1 MENLGGLIERGQEL
15 LTIFGLKILTA
26 LVIFIVGRWIARFL
40 KKTTVKL
47 LEKNKVDP
55 TLISFVG
62 NLTYIA
68 LLTFVILAA
77 LSQLGVQTTSFI
89 AVIGAAGLAIG
100 LALQGS
106 LANFAAGVLML
117 IFRPFKIGDYIV
129 AAGTAGTVEA
139 IHIFTTQLKT
149 PDNQAIIVPNA
160 KITADNITN
169 ITAKP
174 TRRVDFVFGVG
185 YGDDIDRV
193 KEVIADVLAQDDRI
207 LKEPPPTIGILA
219 LADSS
224 VNFAVR
230 PWVNAADYWNVV
242 FDTNERM
249 KKRFD
254 AEGINIPYPQ
264 RDVHIYQAST

>member
-1 MENLGGLIERGQEL
+1 
-15 LTIFGLKILTA
+15 
-26 LVIFIVGRWIARFL
+26 
-40 KKTTVKL
+40 
-47 LEKNKVDP
+47 
-55 TLISFVG
+55 
-62 NLTYIA
+62 
-68 LLTFVILAA
+68 
-77 LSQLGVQTTSFI
+77 
-89 AVIGAAGLAIG
+89 
-100 LALQGS
+100 
-106 LANFAAGVLML
+106 
-117 IFRPFKIGDYIV
+117 
-129 AAGTAGTVEA
+129 
-139 IHIFTTQLKT
+139 LKT

-169 ITAKP
+169 ISAKP

-185 YGDDIDRV
+185 YGDDIDKV
-193 KEVIADVLAQDDRI
+193 KEVIAEVLAQDGRI

-230 PWVNAADYWNVV
+230 PWVNAADYWNVF

-264 RDVHIYQAST
+264 RDVHLYQASA